1 MTHDPIRW
9 LWAAAAVG
17 LWLGVIAL
25 VGWSRARAVRAAAAR
40 AAALAQPDGTSAEG
54 VPSVLVAFASQTGLA
69 EELAWMTARSL
80 SDAGT
85 PARVTL
91 LGDLEP
97 AELKAVGRVLIV
109 ASTTGEGDAPDAMS
123 WFVRQS
129 MKTPADL
136 TGLSY
141 GLLALGDRTY
151 ADFCGFGRALD
162 GWLQRSGADPLFDRV
177 EVDNGDAGS
186 IRHWQHQLGL
196 LTGST
201 VQPDW
206 TPPAFDRWR
215 LVERTHLNPGSP
227 GGEAWLM
234 AFAPVDHT
242 PVWMAGDIA
251 EIGLPSIE
259 GQPAPGSREYSVA
272 SLPADGRAEF
282 IVRLMH
288 RPDGAPGLASGWLTR
303 DVAIGDD
310 VGMRIRTNRGF
321 HSPAPDGRLILIG
334 NGTGLAGLR
343 AHWKARAGRPHDGTW
358 LMFGERTRAHDA
370 FLEAEVQ
377 TALASGVLTRLDR
390 VFSRDAE
397 DGRYVQALIAEH
409 AAELAAWVDHG
420 ASILVCGSLEGMSKG
435 VHEALEAVLGDGR
448 LLDLAE
454 AGRYRRDVY

>member
-1 MTHDPIRW
+1 MTHDPVRW
-9 LWAAAAVG
+9 LWACGALG
-17 LWLGVIAL
+17 LWLLVFAL
-25 VGWSRARAVRAAAAR
+25 VRWSRARTRRAAAAR
-40 AAALAQPDGTSAEG
+40 AEALAPVGTA
-54 VPSVLVAFASQTGLA
+54 PAVLVAFASQTGLA

-85 PARVTL
+85 PARVAL

-97 AELKAVGRVLIV
+97 AQLKAAGRVLIV
-109 ASTTGEGDAPDAMS
+109 ASTTGEGDAPDSLS

-141 GLLALGDRTY
+141 GLLALGDRTH
-151 ADFCGFGRALD
+151 ANFCGFGRALD
-162 GWLQRSGADPLFDRV
+162 SWLQRSGAEPLFDRV
-177 EVDNGDAGS
+177 EVDDGDSGAV
-186 IRHWQHQLGL
+186 RHWQRLLGL

-206 TPPAFDRWR
+206 TPPAFKDWR

-234 AFAPVDHT
+234 AFEPVGHT
-242 PVWMAGDIA
+242 PAWVAGDIA
-251 EIGLPSIE
+251 EIGLPAPN

-288 RPDGAPGLASGWLTR
+288 RTDGTPGLASGWLTR
-303 DVAIGDD
+303 DLAPGDT
-310 VGMRIRTNRGF
+310 VRMRIRTNRSF
-321 HSPAPDGRLILIG
+321 HGPTAGTPLILIG

-343 AHWKARAGRPHDGTW
+343 AHWKARAGPVPAQTW

-370 FLEAEVQ
+370 FLDAELQ
-377 TALASGVLTRLDR
+377 SALGSGLLTRLDR
-390 VFSRDAE
+390 TFSRDAGPE
-397 DGRYVQALIAEH
+397 GEGGRYVQALITEH
-409 AAELAAWVDHG
+409 AAELAAWIERG
-420 ASILVCGSLEGMSKG
+420 GTILVCGSLEGMSKG
-435 VHEALEAVLGDGR
+435 VDAALEKALGIEALQSLTD
-448 LLDLAE
+448 

>member
-1 MTHDPIRW
+1 MTGDPIRW
-9 LWAAAAVG
+9 LWAAVAVG
-17 LWLGVIAL
+17 LWLMILGL
-25 VGWSRARAVRAAAAR
+25 VRWSRVLARRADAAR
-40 AAALAQPDGTSAEG
+40 ASVLASLDDTPA
-54 VPSVLVAFASQTGLA
+54 VLVAFASQTGLA

-91 LGDLEP
+91 LGDLDP
-97 AELKAVGRVLIV
+97 AGLRAAGRVLLV

-123 WFVRQS
+123 WFVRQF
-129 MKTPADL
+129 MKGPADL
-136 TGLSY
+136 AGLSY

-162 GWLQRSGADPLFDRV
+162 GWLQRSGAVPLFDRV
-177 EVDNGDAGS
+177 EVDDGDAGA

-215 LVERTHLNPGSP
+215 LAERTHLNPGSP

-234 AFAPVDHT
+234 AFEPVGHT
-242 PVWMAGDIA
+242 PVWVAGDIA
-251 EIGLPSIE
+251 EIGLPAIQ
-259 GQPAPGSREYSVA
+259 GQTAPGSREYSVA

-288 RPDGAPGLASGWLTR
+288 RPDGTPGLASGWLIR
-303 DVAIGDD
+303 DLAPGSE
-310 VGMRIRTNRGF
+310 VGMRIRTNRSF
-321 HSPAPDGRLILIG
+321 HGPDPATPLILIG

-343 AHWKARAGRPHDGTW
+343 AHWRARAGQGPGQTW
-358 LMFGERTRAHDA
+358 LMFGERTQAHDA
-370 FLEAEVQ
+370 LLETELEDAVGNG
-377 TALASGVLTRLDR
+377 TLTRLDR
-390 VFSRDAE
+390 VFSRDPD
-397 DGRYVQALIAEH
+397 DGRYVQALISEH
-409 AAELAAWVDHG
+409 AAELRAWVDRG
-420 ASILVCGSLEGMSKG
+420 AAILVCGSLEGMSKG
-435 VHEALEAVLGDGR
+435 VHEALETALGAEKVLG
-448 LLDLAE
+448 LTE